1 MTSMLRAG
9 RILSS
14 DENNSVKQ
22 EQTTNVNI
30 KVQANPKQDP
40 STQHSSANHHGGI
53 TAQHSVPL
61 YPNISANP
69 SMGFTIPTATG
80 MDPSAYQSV
89 QPTNSLTDHDTAAL
103 ESEIAEL
110 TVKNKF
116 LELMLA
122 AYQQNPIKLN
132 SYVIVHYQLLIE
144 MVKLLANADKVDL
157 ILEDDHV
164 VSCSCCNDDDHD
176 ELIHVSKILITVNGV
191 TTDLKYSNN
200 SVYSEFT
207 KLGVSTKIVCK

>member
-30 KVQANPKQDP
+30 KVQANPKQDSNQNPTSNTQTHQYVHSQP
-40 STQHSSANHHGGI
+40 S
-53 TAQHSVPL
+53 
-61 YPNISANP
+61 YPNISAQP
-69 SMGFTIPTATG
+69 SMGFPTIPVE
-80 MDPSAYQSV
+80 DPSAYQSV
-89 QPTNSLTDHDTAAL
+89 QPISKHSQDTAGL

-122 AYQQNPIKLN
+122 AYQNNPIKLN
-132 SYVIVHYQLLIE
+132 SYIIVNYQLLIE

-157 ILEDDHV
+157 ILEDDYV
-164 VSCSCCNDDDHD
+164 ANCGCCNDADHD
-176 ELIHVSKILITVNGV
+176 ELIYVSKILITVNGT